1 MPSISPAGDA
11 FVTKER
17 LVLLADGAVGYSGA
31 VMAEENTAVE
41 GHSSPGWLRYLKALG
56 PGLVTGAADD
66 DPSGVATYAQAG
78 SLYRYDLIWTLLLCL
93 PLLLCVQV
101 IADRTA
107 LVSGRSLGALALQKY
122 SPRGRK
128 VVGGMLVALLLAN
141 LLNVAANVA
150 AIGAGMSLLHA
161 GPGWI
166 WALVGGFVVLA
177 LLAKASLPVVAIVFN
192 LLALSMLSYL
202 GVAALTHPHWLSI
215 VAHTIV
221 PHLRLDKGYAAM
233 VVAILGT
240 TISPYMLF
248 WQSGNRIEE
257 MRGEPAGGDKA
268 LPLKRRSWRAAQF
281 KRRSALFD
289 VVAGMTFSQIV
300 AFAIMISTAD
310 TIGGHHTAI
319 ASAAQAASALQP
331 FAGRFAE
338 HIFALG
344 FIGSGML
351 AIPVLVGSASI
362 GISGLLGKEWGF
374 SRPYREAPFFYWLII
389 GGTALG
395 TTFSVLPINII
406 SLLVICAVV
415 NGLLAPAFIVLLML
429 IAADTRLVSGM
440 PISRGV
446 RFGGWLTAAVMGA
459 AAVAFFALLFI

>member
-1 MPSISPAGDA
+1 VGLGPARGRSA
-11 FVTKER
+11 
-17 LVLLADGAVGYSGA
+17 LVRPRPDTI
-31 VMAEENTAVE
+31 EEPDN
-41 GHSSPGWLRYLKALG
+41 GGRLRYLRALG

-66 DPSGVATYAQAG
+66 DPSGIATYAQAG
-78 SLYRYDLIWTLLLCL
+78 SLYRYDLLWTLLLCL

-107 LVSGRSLGALALQKY
+107 LASGKSLGALALEKY
-122 SPRGRK
+122 ASRGRK
-128 VVGGMLVALLLAN
+128 VVGGLLVALLMAN
-141 LLNVAANVA
+141 ILNVAADVA

-161 GPGWI
+161 GSAWI
-166 WALVGGFVVLA
+166 WALIGGLVVLV
-177 LLAKASLPVVAIVFN
+177 LLMKASFPIVAIVFD
-192 LLALSMLSYL
+192 LLALSLLSYV
-202 GVAALTHPHWLSI
+202 GVVAFTHPHWLSI

-221 PHLRLDKGYAAM
+221 PHLHFNKGYATM

-257 MRGEPAGGDKA
+257 MRDEPAGGDKA
-268 LPLKRRSWRAAQF
+268 QPLRNRTWLAARF
-281 KRRSALFD
+281 KRRSALVD
-289 VVAGMTFSQIV
+289 VLAGMTFSQIV
-300 AFAIMISTAD
+300 AFSIVIATAD
-310 TIGGHHTAI
+310 TLGIHHTPI
-319 ASAAQAASALQP
+319 ASAAEAASSLRP

-362 GISGLLGKEWGF
+362 GISGLLGKQWGF
-374 SRPYREAPFFYWLII
+374 SRSYREAPFFYWLII

-395 TTFSVLPINII
+395 TVLSVLPINII

-429 IAADTRLVSGM
+429 IAGDAKLTSDM
-440 PISRGV
+440 PLRRSV

-459 AAVAFFALLFI
+459 AALAFFVLLFF